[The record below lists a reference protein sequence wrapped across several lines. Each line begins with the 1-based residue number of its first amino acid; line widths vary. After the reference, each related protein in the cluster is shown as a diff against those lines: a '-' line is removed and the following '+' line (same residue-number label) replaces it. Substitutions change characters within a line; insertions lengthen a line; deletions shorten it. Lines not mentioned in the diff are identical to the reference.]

1 MKTFLM
7 CAKTQRKLLVKFN
20 VEFKAKRYLNR
31 EKKRLMIFF
40 LIFFF
45 QFGVEPSLSDFRMP
59 TPILSFP
66 AILNFHLSTKKAT
79 PFFKTKK

>member
-1 MKTFLM
+1 M

-20 VEFKAKRYLNR
+20 VEFKAKRYLKR
-31 EKKRLMIFF
+31 EKKRLMI
-40 LIFFF
+40 LLFF

>member
-1 MKTFLM
+1 M

-20 VEFKAKRYLNR
+20 VEFKAKRYLKR
-31 EKKRLMIFF
+31 KKKRLMI
-40 LIFFF
+40 LLFF